1 MKIRRVVIENFKR
14 FGPPGGGLEL
24 KVENAALGEVAD
36 RMLLLG
42 ENGSGKTTVLQAIAL
57 TLSLAG
63 QRTRDVGEFRWAGW
77 LPERYLQHGP
87 PVVELDVVFDDA
99 EIVATQT
106 AARLWHEHFAPPH
119 AFVEPGHSH
128 HVKLRLAGARVETS
142 TPQELLQFGGRGY
155 AAQISSHDA
164 RARALFADLPGVFWF
179 DQFRNVSV
187 PRSAHAKTKS
197 EDDDVGYTGILQI
210 RERLKTWSS
219 KRQKHGPHPEHDF
232 LGQLE
237 RLYREVFPGRRF
249 AGLEDVFGDGPTPI
263 DERFVLTDGHRTYAL
278 EEMSAGEQSVFPI
291 LFEFVRQQIHHSV
304 VLIDEIDLNHHPP
317 LAQRVCGLL
326 PRLGKDNQ
334 FIFTSHNHAV
344 VDVVSPHTVARL
356 PGEEGSCL

>member
-1 MKIRRVVIENFKR
+1 MKIRRVIIENFKR
-14 FGPPGGGLEL
+14 FGPPGGGFEL
-24 KVENAALGEVAD
+24 KIENAALGEVAD

-57 TLSLAG
+57 TLSLAAR
-63 QRTRDVGEFRWAGW
+63 RTRDVGEFRWAGW
-77 LPERYLQHGP
+77 LPERYMQHGQP
-87 PVVELDVVFDDA
+87 IVELDVVFEDA

-106 AARLWHEHFAPPH
+106 AARLWYEHLAPPYD
-119 AFVEPGHSH
+119 FVEPGNSH
-128 HVKLRLAGARVETS
+128 DVKLRLVGNRAETS
-142 TPQELLQFGGRGY
+142 TKQELYQFGGRGY
-155 AAQISSHDA
+155 AAQISSHSA
-164 RARALFADLPGVFWF
+164 RARALFAELPGVFWF

-187 PRSAHAKTKS
+187 PRNVQAKP
-197 EDDDVGYTGILQI
+197 EDDDTGYTGVLQI

-219 KRQKHGPHPEHDF
+219 KRKKLGPHPGQDF
-232 LGQLE
+232 LDDLE

-334 FIFTSHNHAV
+334 FIFTSHNPAV